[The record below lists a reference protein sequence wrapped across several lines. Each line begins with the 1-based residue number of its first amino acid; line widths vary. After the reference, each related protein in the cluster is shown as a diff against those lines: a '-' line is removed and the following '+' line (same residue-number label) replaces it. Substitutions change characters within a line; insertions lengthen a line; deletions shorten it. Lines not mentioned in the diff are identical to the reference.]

1 MFNCRVNLVVPLFVV
16 FLLSFRLVAQKE
28 CLSIEKKMELV
39 FETDLSKYEAL
50 FEEFVKCEESNR
62 IERFHSRSEYHKAR
76 ALLKNGEIEKADQL
90 INASIKIQKDP
101 RTLIDLKLLKSASFI
116 LKGQLDSCLKISNE
130 VIHFK
135 NCSSVQLAKA
145 YQYNANCHSKL
156 GNRQYQYNSL
166 RSGLYFARKTNDS
179 VINSHFNN
187 SLGVYFNLGSTKV
200 QDQWKALYYYKKA
213 ISLCPNRDSSLKV
226 TYLINLGNVYST
238 LKLNDKSLSV
248 LRQAFNNYANHLN
261 TEQCFDVTMSMGS
274 TYLIKEDLEKAGYFY
289 QKAFELL
296 NELPSITSSD
306 ISIYY
311 NLSELEYMKG
321 NITKSRDYLKTYVTL
336 NEKYLAKE
344 NANKIIEIQERF
356 NAKARLTQILELKN
370 RNQQAKLDNYFLQM
384 VMLLSVVILT
394 ILIFL
399 YLNIQRKKALAEKIK
414 VKNEI
419 KKAALEATENEKLRF
434 SRDLHDSLGGSL
446 TVVGLLVYQAKESNP
461 DQAQKFEELYQLVQN
476 SIHDLRRICRDLFPS
491 EILISGVVSSIG
503 FYYEKLSSL
512 HPSVKFDFT
521 SENFKLEKGFSINIF
536 RIVQELTNNSL
547 KYAEATRIE
556 TNMLV
561 NDGRLE
567 FAFSDNGKG
576 VDLKTLHKGLGL
588 HSIEERAK
596 AYKGTF
602 KIESKPEKGF
612 VLLLSF
618 PIEDLLL
625 MK

>member
-1 MFNCRVNLVVPLFVV
+1 MFNCRLNIVVPLFVA
-16 FLLSFRLVAQKE
+16 FLLSFRILSQEE
-28 CLSIEKKMELV
+28 CLSIDKKMELA
-39 FETDLSKYEAL
+39 FETDLNKYEVL

-62 IERFHSRSEYHKAR
+62 IDRFHSRSEYHKAR
-76 ALLKNGEIEKADQL
+76 VFLNNGEIEKADQL

-101 RTLIDLKLLKSASFI
+101 RTIIDLKLLKSASFM

-135 NCSSVQLAKA
+135 NCSSMQLAKA

-156 GNRQYQYNSL
+156 GNRQYQFNSL
-166 RSGLYFARKTNDS
+166 RSGLYFARKTTDS
-179 VINSHFNN
+179 VIMSHFNN
-187 SLGVYFNLGSTKV
+187 SLGVYFNIGSINA
-200 QDQWKALYYYKKA
+200 QDQWKALYYCKKA
-213 ISLCPNRDSSLKV
+213 ITLCPKRDSSLTV

-248 LRQAFNNYANHLN
+248 LRQVFKDYASQMN
-261 TEQCFDVTMSMGS
+261 TEQYFDVTMSIGS
-274 TYLIKEDLEKAGYFY
+274 AYLIKEDVENAGYFY
-289 QKAFELL
+289 QKAFEFL
-296 NELPSITSSD
+296 NELPTITSSD

-321 NITKSRDYLKTYVTL
+321 NITKSHYYLKTYVTL

-356 NAKARLTQILELKN
+356 NAKARQTEILELRN
-370 RNQQAKLDNYFLQM
+370 RNQKAKLENYFLQT
-384 VMLLSVVILT
+384 VMLVLLVILT

-399 YLNIQRKKALAEKIK
+399 YLYIQHKKELAEKIR

-446 TVVGLLVYQAKESNP
+446 TVIGLLVSQAKESNP
-461 DQAQKFEELYQLVQN
+461 NQAKEFEKLYQLVQN
-476 SIHDLRRICRDLFPS
+476 SINDLRRVCRDLFPS
-491 EILISGVVSSIG
+491 EILISGAVSSIG
-503 FYYEKLSSL
+503 FYYEKLSAL
-512 HPSVKFDFT
+512 HPSVQFDFT
-521 SENFKLEKGFSINIF
+521 SENFKFEKGFSVNIY

-556 TNMLV
+556 TNMMV

-576 VDLKTLHKGLGL
+576 VDLKTLNKGVGL
-588 HSIEERAK
+588 HSIEERAN

-618 PIEDLLL
+618 PIEELLL
-625 MK
+625 VK

>member
-1 MFNCRVNLVVPLFVV
+1 MFNFRVNLFVPLFVA
-16 FLLSFRLVAQKE
+16 FLLSFSMLAQKE

-39 FETDLSKYEAL
+39 FETDLSKYDIL
-50 FEEFVKCEESNR
+50 FDEFVKCEESNR
-62 IERFHSRSEYHKAR
+62 IDKFHSRSAYHEAR
-76 ALLKNGEIEKADQL
+76 AFLKNGKIDKADKL
-90 INASIKIQKDP
+90 INASLKIQKDSK
-101 RTLIDLKLLKSASFI
+101 TLIDLKLLKSASFM
-116 LKGQLDSCLKISNE
+116 LKGQLDSSLKISNE

-135 NCSSVQLAKA
+135 TCSSIQLAKA

-166 RSGLYFARKTNDS
+166 KSGLFYARQTNDLA
-179 VINSHFNN
+179 IMSHFNN
-187 SLGVYFNLGSTKV
+187 NLGVYFNLGSNKV
-200 QDQWKALYYYKKA
+200 QDQWKALYYCKKA
-213 ISLCPNRDSSLKV
+213 ITLCPKRDSSLTL

-248 LRQAFNNYANHLN
+248 LRQAFNDYANHLN
-261 TEQCFDVTMSMGS
+261 TEQYFDVTMSIGS
-274 TYLIKEDLEKAGYFY
+274 AYLIKEDVEKAGFFY
-289 QKAFELL
+289 HKAFELL

-321 NITKSRDYLKTYVTL
+321 NTKKSRDYLKTYVTL

-344 NANKIIEIQERF
+344 NSNKIIEIQERF
-356 NAKARLTQILELKN
+356 NDKVRRTQILELKN
-370 RNQQAKLDNYFLQM
+370 KNQRAKLDNYFLQIIIL
-384 VMLLSVVILT
+384 VSVVILT
-394 ILIFL
+394 IIVSL
-399 YLNIQRKKALAEKIK
+399 YLYFQHKKALTEKIK

-419 KKAALEATENEKLRF
+419 NKAALEATENEKLRF
-434 SRDLHDSLGGSL
+434 SRELHDSLGGSL
-446 TVVGLLVYQAKESNP
+446 TVVGLLVNQAKENNP
-461 DQAQKFEELYQLVQN
+461 DQAQKFEELYQLVQT
-476 SIHDLRRICRDLFPS
+476 SIHDLRRISRDLFPS
-491 EILISGVVSSIG
+491 EILISGVVTSIG
-503 FYYEKLSSL
+503 YYYEKLSAL
-512 HPSVKFDFT
+512 HPSVQFDFT
-521 SENFKLEKGFSINIF
+521 SENFKFEKGFSVNLY

-588 HSIEERAK
+588 HSIEERAA
-596 AYKGTF
+596 AYKGSF
-602 KIESKPEKGF
+602 KIESKPDEGF

-618 PIEDLLL
+618 PIEDILLEN
-625 MK
+625 